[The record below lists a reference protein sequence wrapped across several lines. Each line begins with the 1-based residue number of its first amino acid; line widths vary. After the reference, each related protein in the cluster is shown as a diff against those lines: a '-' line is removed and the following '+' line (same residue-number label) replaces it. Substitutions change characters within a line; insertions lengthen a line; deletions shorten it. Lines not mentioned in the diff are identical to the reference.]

1 MKYVC
6 KHNPK
11 TGRHLCGSSVPRWAK
26 QNENW
31 THGGSN
37 PIGPGG
43 RNRADNFLVPGET
56 GLWCCENDPTLVTC
70 PKCLALMAEKE
81 KAPVDTRR
89 AVVVQF
95 GHKIFT
101 RPVEQEEDFV

>member
-1 MKYVC
+1 MKYIC

-11 TGRHLCGSSVPRWAK
+11 NGRHLCGSPVPRWAK

-37 PIGPGG
+37 AIGPGG
-43 RNRADNFLVPGET
+43 KNRSDNYLVPGR
-56 GLWCCENDPTLVTC
+56 WCCENDSALVTC
-70 PKCLALMAEKE
+70 PECIRLMKKAEKN
-81 KAPVDTRR
+81 PVDTRR
-89 AVVVQF
+89 HVMVQF

-101 RPVEQEEDFV
+101 RPVEPQEEDLV